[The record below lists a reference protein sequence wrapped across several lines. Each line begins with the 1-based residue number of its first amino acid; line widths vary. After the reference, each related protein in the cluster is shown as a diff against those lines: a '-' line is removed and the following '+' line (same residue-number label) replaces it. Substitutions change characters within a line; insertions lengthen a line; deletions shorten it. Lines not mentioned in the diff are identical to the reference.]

1 MHAETFKLI
10 IEASM
15 ILLVLGIGL
24 QSSLSDLSH
33 MLTRPGLFVRGMIAV
48 NLVVPLTAV
57 LLCLI
62 FPLAPPTRAGIIV
75 MAVSPLC
82 PLVLSKMLKTGAD
95 RAYVIGLYV
104 ALILASTLLVPLTV
118 ELLALGLGRDFDAP
132 IAEIAILL
140 ATTVLL
146 PLAVGILVASR
157 WPKQAMR
164 AVPAVTTIA
173 YVLFLPLVVLLLYR
187 SGAEMLALIGNGTL
201 LVIVLT
207 IGSGFAAGH
216 VLGGPKPQYRF
227 ALAQAA
233 ATRHP
238 AIAGLIAGANFEDRE
253 VMLSVFLFL
262 FVGVLLSAIYG
273 RWLKRSIK
281 STPDPATTTA

>member
-1 MHAETFKLI
+1 MNPETFKLI

-15 ILLVLGIGL
+15 MLLVLGIGL
-24 QSSLSDLSH
+24 QSSPHDLSH
-33 MLTRPGLFVRGMIAV
+33 MLARPGLLVRSMIAV
-48 NLVVPLTAV
+48 NLVVPLTAI

-62 FPLAPPTRAGIIV
+62 FPLAPATRAGIVV

-95 RAYVIGLYV
+95 RAAVIGGYV
-104 ALILASTLLVPLTV
+104 ALILASIILVPLTV
-118 ELLALGLGRDFDAP
+118 KLLALGLGRDFDAP
-132 IAEIAILL
+132 VAELALLL

-146 PLAVGILVASR
+146 PLGAGILIASR
-157 WPKQAMR
+157 WPKQAVRAAR
-164 AVPAVTTIA
+164 AVTMVA
-173 YVLFLPLVVLLLYR
+173 YVLFLPLVALLLYR
-187 SGAEMLALIGNGTL
+187 SGPQMLALVGNGTL

-216 VLGGPKPQYRF
+216 LLGGPRPQYRL

-253 VMLSVFLFL
+253 VMLAVFLFL
-262 FVGVLLSAIYG
+262 FVGVLLSAVYA
-273 RWLKRSIK
+273 RWLKRSAAPA
-281 STPDPATTTA
+281 PDPATSP